1 VSALLYRFG
10 RWCAEHAVR
19 VLAAWLLIILMLGG
33 AVVLT
38 GGKLN
43 NTFTISGTES
53 MTGLD
58 ILAQRLPQAA
68 GTSEQ
73 VLITADDGDIENH
86 RDAVDGFVQSASDLD
101 GVALVS
107 QPFGSDASGSTPAT
121 ASTVSDDGAYVL
133 IQIQADIS
141 VGSMTSGQT
150 DKAAT
155 LSEALDELVAATEAG
170 DPDLTIQ
177 LGGTIGESADIGL
190 GPTELIGVGIAAVVL
205 LATFGSVV
213 AAGAPLVAAFIGVGV
228 GMLGI
233 LLAASAT
240 SINSTTPVLAVM
252 IGLAVGIDYALFII
266 SRAREY
272 LADGVAPDEAAGRAV
287 ATSGSAVV
295 FAGTTVILALCGLSV
310 ARIPFLT
317 VMGVAS
323 AAVVAVAVAVALSVV
338 PALIGVA
345 GTRMRPSRRRVG
357 RGGRVGTGGR
367 SADRRDIG
375 ARRGGPSPARPS
387 ARRIIG
393 LVLGAVVF
401 LAPLVLD
408 VPGLDDP
415 GERML
420 SIFLLA
426 IVLWVTEAIPLVAT
440 AVLVIGLEVL
450 LVSDQALL
458 PVPAGATHYAEF
470 LAALA
475 NPVIILFL
483 GGFLIADGAAK
494 YHLDKNLAAVLIKP
508 FTGSAR
514 RTVLGLM
521 VITAL
526 LSMFMSNTATTAT
539 MFAVV
544 IPILGALP
552 EGRPRAGLALSIPVA
567 ANVGGIGTPV
577 GTPPNAIALGALA
590 ERGHHISFASWMVMA
605 VPLMLVILL
614 GAWLLLIVLFIPA
627 GLGIELDMRATWHTD
642 RRAVTF
648 YVIAAATILL
658 WMTESL
664 HGMSAN
670 VVGFLAVI
678 ALLVTGVMGG
688 EDLGRLSWP
697 VLWLVAGGIALGDG
711 VGDTGLDVWLLG
723 LFDWGAMPALAVVVV
738 MGALGLAM
746 SNVISHS
753 AASNLLIPLAMGL
766 AGGIEGLEPV
776 TIAVVLAL
784 ACSLGMSLPISTPPN
799 AIAYAT
805 GEVSTADMARVGIVI
820 GVAGTTVLVLVMPT
834 LWSWMRLV

>member
-1 VSALLYRFG
+1 MPTPRARRPRTDRQADAASRGVARRRRADSAR
-10 RWCAEHAVR
+10 R
-19 VLAAWLLIILMLGG
+19 
-33 AVVLT
+33 
-38 GGKLN
+38 
-43 NTFTISGTES
+43 
-53 MTGLD
+53 
-58 ILAQRLPQAA
+58 
-68 GTSEQ
+68 
-73 VLITADDGDIENH
+73 
-86 RDAVDGFVQSASDLD
+86 AVDD
-101 GVALVS
+101 
-107 QPFGSDASGSTPAT
+107 
-121 ASTVSDDGAYVL
+121 
-133 IQIQADIS
+133 
-141 VGSMTSGQT
+141 
-150 DKAAT
+150 
-155 LSEALDELVAATEAG
+155 
-170 DPDLTIQ
+170 
-177 LGGTIGESADIGL
+177 
-190 GPTELIGVGIAAVVL
+190 
-205 LATFGSVV
+205 
-213 AAGAPLVAAFIGVGV
+213 
-228 GMLGI
+228 
-233 LLAASAT
+233 
-240 SINSTTPVLAVM
+240 
-252 IGLAVGIDYALFII
+252 
-266 SRAREY
+266 
-272 LADGVAPDEAAGRAV
+272 
-287 ATSGSAVV
+287 
-295 FAGTTVILALCGLSV
+295 
-310 ARIPFLT
+310 
-317 VMGVAS
+317 
-323 AAVVAVAVAVALSVV
+323 
-338 PALIGVA
+338 
-345 GTRMRPSRRRVG
+345 
-357 RGGRVGTGGR
+357 
-367 SADRRDIG
+367 
-375 ARRGGPSPARPS
+375 ARPS

-401 LAPLVLD
+401 AVPLAFD

-458 PVPAGATHYAEF
+458 PVPEGATRYAEF

-614 GAWLLLIVLFIPA
+614 GAWLLLIALFIPA

-648 YVIAAATILL
+648 YVIAAVTILL

-834 LWSWMRLV
+834 LWSWMGLV